1 MVWLDKQVLGK
12 NERLDL
18 VLSKGPLLFHDSKA
32 FYMRIMASRFQKK
45 SKEAT
50 SRYAYTQMII
60 DSHSAPKVHDPFK
73 LPEELWKISHQG
85 NSVEILFHLGWVE

>member
-1 MVWLDKQVLGK
+1 
-12 NERLDL
+12 
-18 VLSKGPLLFHDSKA
+18 
-32 FYMRIMASRFQKK
+32 MRIMASRFRKK

-73 LPEELWKISHQG
+73 LPEEL
-85 NSVEILFHLGWVE
+85 